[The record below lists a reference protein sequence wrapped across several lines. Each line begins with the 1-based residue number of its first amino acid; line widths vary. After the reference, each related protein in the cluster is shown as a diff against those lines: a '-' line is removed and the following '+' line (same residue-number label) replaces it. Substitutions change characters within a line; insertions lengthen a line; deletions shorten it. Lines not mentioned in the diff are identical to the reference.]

1 MTAIDRPRPGP
12 DPAEP
17 PAEAP
22 TELVFVTA
30 EACHLCDRA
39 REVLDELRRELPFTL
54 REVDLDSPEG
64 RALLAA
70 WRFPFPPALGR
81 GGTLIAFGRFSLRHL
96 RRVLG
101 DVVTGEP

>member
-1 MTAIDRPRPGP
+1 MTAINRPRS
-12 DPAEP
+12 DLDAAEP
-17 PAEAP
+17 PTKAP
-22 TELVFVTA
+22 TELIFVTA
-30 EACHLCDRA
+30 ETCHLCDRA
-39 REVLDELRRELPFTL
+39 REILDELRRELPFTL

-64 RALLAA
+64 RALLTT

-81 GGTLIAFGRFSLRHL
+81 GDTLIAFGRFSLRHL